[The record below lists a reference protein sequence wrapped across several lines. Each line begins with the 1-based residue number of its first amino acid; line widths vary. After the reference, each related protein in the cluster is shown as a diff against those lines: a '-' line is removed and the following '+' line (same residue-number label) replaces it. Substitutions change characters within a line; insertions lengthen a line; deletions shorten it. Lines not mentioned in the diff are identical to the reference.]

1 MELSTPGNGADIL
14 TAFYPSCQP
23 LHPLSR
29 TTRKA
34 KSPERARV
42 AMVRNRRKH
51 FALIIHGARAD
62 REDVRHLID
71 WVRAKG
77 HYVEPR
83 VTLEPGDATAM
94 AAAAAHA

>member
-1 MELSTPGNGADIL
+1 MEPSTPGNGADIL

-42 AMVRNRRKH
+42 AMARTRRKH

-77 HYVEPR
+77 HSLLPR
-83 VTLEPGDATAM
+83 VTRLPGDPTPR
-94 AAAAAHA
+94 AAAPS